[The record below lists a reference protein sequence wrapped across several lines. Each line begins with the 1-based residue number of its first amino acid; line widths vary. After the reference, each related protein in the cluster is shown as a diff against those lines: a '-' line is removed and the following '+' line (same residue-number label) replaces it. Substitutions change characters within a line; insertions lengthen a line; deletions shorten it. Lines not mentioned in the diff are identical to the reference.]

1 MKKEKTKYNYQK
13 LKGRIKEFFGTQ
25 EEYAK
30 SIGLSAASVNYKLNN
45 KVYYTQNE
53 IYNSIKVLKIPN
65 NEIQEYFFTQKVE
78 KN

>member
-1 MKKEKTKYNYQK
+1 MPKQKNKYNYDK
-13 LKGRIKEFFGTQ
+13 LKGRIKEIFGTQ
-25 EEYAK
+25 EEYADK
-30 SIGLSAASVNYKLNN
+30 IGLSATSVNYKLNN

-65 NEIQEYFFTQKVE
+65 EEIQEYFFNQKVE

>member
-1 MKKEKTKYNYQK
+1 MKKEKTEYNYQK